1 MPTISITDSDGIQV
15 INDCYIEYANFAVST
30 ILNRRFNGTMKFKI
44 SYNDYLWNYFSHWL
58 HMVSET
64 YDRERNSISPIIRR
78 RNLFVDSGEY
88 EGWSFRDV
96 IITGLET
103 TQTLIHGQP
112 VREIVVYLSFDYYTT
127 PTVSSELPSNT
138 SSNEVL
144 VYQGGRSDWVSINI
158 STTNWVNEKHI
169 NASESFKK
177 MLNNLIDNL

>member
-103 TQTLIHGQP
+103 TQTLIHGHLLEKLLYICHLIIIRHQ
-112 VREIVVYLSFDYYTT
+112 RFLLNYHQILHQMKYWFMKVVGLIG
-127 PTVSSELPSNT
+127 
-138 SSNEVL
+138 
-144 VYQGGRSDWVSINI
+144 YQ
-158 STTNWVNEKHI
+158 
-169 NASESFKK
+169 
-177 MLNNLIDNL
+177 